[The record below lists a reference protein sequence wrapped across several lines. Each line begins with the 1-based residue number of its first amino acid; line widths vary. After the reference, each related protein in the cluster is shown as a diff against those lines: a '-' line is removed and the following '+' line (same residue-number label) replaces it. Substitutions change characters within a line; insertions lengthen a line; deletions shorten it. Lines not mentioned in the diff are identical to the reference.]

1 MGRRRVDLVSGV
13 WVLLLFVA
21 VYGVVLN
28 VPVVKASGTIY
39 IRADGSIDPPAAQI
53 SSIDNVTYSLT
64 DNVASDTGGI
74 VVERDNIVVDGAGYT
89 LQATWGWG
97 KGIDLFLRSN
107 VTIQNMTIKA
117 FLYGIYLDNSF
128 SNSIVGNNITNN
140 EYGGIWLDSSSNNN
154 SIVGNNISLS
164 NYGIYLES
172 SSNNRIVGNMFAND
186 GLVVWYSYGNVVE
199 DNFVN
204 GKPLVCFEGVSGVKI
219 ENAGQ
224 VIVID
229 CDDMNVEN
237 LNLSHTSIGIELW
250 NTTNTKI
257 TGNNVA
263 NNWQGIWLC
272 YSSNN
277 SVVGNNVTEN
287 NEDGIYLW
295 YSSNNVI
302 YHNNFVNNTQ
312 QMFIG
317 TPGYTN
323 VWDYGY
329 HSGGNFWSDY
339 NGTDA
344 NSNGIGDTPYV
355 IDANNTDN
363 YPLMMLHVIPEFPSF
378 LVLPLF
384 MLFTMLAVVFI
395 QRRIPSK
402 QENDR

>member
-1 MGRRRVDLVSGV
+1 MGTLT
-13 WVLLLFVA
+13 LAF
-21 VYGVVLN
+21 N
-28 VPVVKASGTIY
+28 VQPARASGTIY
-39 IRADGSIDPPAAQI
+39 IRADGSIDPPTASI
-53 SSIDNVTYSLT
+53 STADNVTYTLT
-64 DNVASDTGGI
+64 GNVASDTGGI

-140 EYGGIWLDSSSNNN
+140 DYGGIWLDSSSNNN
-154 SIVGNNISLS
+154 SIVENNIT
-164 NYGIYLES
+164 NNDYGIYLES
-172 SSNNRIVGNMFAND
+172 SSNNSIVGNMFAND

-204 GKPLVCFEGVSGVKI
+204 GKPLVCFEGASGVKI

-229 CDDMNVEN
+229 CDNINVEN

-263 NNWQGIWLC
+263 NNWHGIWLC

-277 SVVGNNVTEN
+277 SVVGNNITAN

-317 TPGYTN
+317 TPGYAN

-355 IDANNTDN
+355 IDADNADN
-363 YPLMMLHVIPEFPSF
+363 YPFMVPTLIPEFPSF
-378 LVLPLF
+378 LILALF
-384 MLFTMLAVVFI
+384 MMATLLAVI
-395 QRRIPSK
+395 IHK
-402 QENDR
+402 QKKGNCAGDDPLNRHLGIF